1 MNTYRKKL
9 ALRKRLW
16 PILLLTIFGAASAQ
30 SQTSA
35 PPQARDDRSDMTES
49 MALVSHSGASFVPSA
64 TISANG
70 LSSIIDQAIVKEF
83 GKAWRLSG
91 DGTNGRE
98 GVVLIFRMADGSYTG
113 KLQRFT
119 NQHKKATFRWEPAA
133 IAIVHTH
140 PNSCDPKPA
149 EQDKQVAEKYGIPN
163 FTITLR
169 GMYVYDPVTKKTSKV
184 LDGLD
189 WLNLSTIQMN
199 SRHRLERRE
208 TPSSGS

>member
-1 MNTYRKKL
+1 MNTFRKKL
-9 ALRKRLW
+9 VLIRRLC
-16 PILLLTIFGAASAQ
+16 PILLLTIFVAASAQ
-30 SQTSA
+30 SQTTA
-35 PPQARDDRSDMTES
+35 PAQARDDRSDTTRS
-49 MALVSHSGASFVPSA
+49 MALVSLSGASFIPSA

-70 LSSIIDQAIVKEF
+70 LSNIIDQAIVTEF
-83 GKAWRLSG
+83 GKAWRISG

-119 NQHKKATFRWEPAA
+119 NQHKKATFIWNPAA

-140 PNSCDPKPA
+140 PNGCDPKPA
-149 EQDKQVAEKYGIPN
+149 DQDKRVAEKYGIPN

-169 GMYVYDPVTKKTSKV
+169 GMYVYDPATKKTIKV

-199 SRHRLERRE
+199 SKHRLERRE

>member
-1 MNTYRKKL
+1 M
-9 ALRKRLW
+9 
-16 PILLLTIFGAASAQ
+16 P
-30 SQTSA
+30 
-35 PPQARDDRSDMTES
+35 
-49 MALVSHSGASFVPSA
+49 
-64 TISANG
+64 ANG
-70 LSSIIDQAIVKEF
+70 MSDIIDQAIVKEF
-83 GKAWRLSG
+83 DKAWTISG

-119 NQHKKATFRWEPAA
+119 NQNRKATFKWNPAA

-149 EQDKQVAEKYGIPN
+149 DQDKRVADKYGIPN

-169 GMYVYDPVTKKTSKV
+169 GMYVYDPATKKTSKV
-184 LDGLD
+184 MDGLD

-199 SRHRLERRE
+199 SKHRLGRSE
-208 TPSSGS
+208 TPSSGY